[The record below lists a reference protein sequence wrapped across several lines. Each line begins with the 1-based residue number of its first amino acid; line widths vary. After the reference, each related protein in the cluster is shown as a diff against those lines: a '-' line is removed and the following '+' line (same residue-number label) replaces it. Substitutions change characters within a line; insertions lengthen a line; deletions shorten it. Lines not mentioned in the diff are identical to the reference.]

1 MLLVYVV
8 RYDLLHSSAE
18 IKLTLSNAGRESYEA
33 DIYGRHTCIILRKL
47 QRDGS
52 SYKIMSDKGMWH

>member
-1 MLLVYVV
+1 MLLVYVVYVV

-33 DIYGRHTCIILRKL
+33 DIYMVAIVLFCV
-47 QRDGS
+47 S
-52 SYKIMSDKGMWH
+52 CNGMAPVIRS

>member
-33 DIYGRHTCIILRKL
+33 DIYGRHIILRKL